1 MWILSQRF
9 SIFKFFVKLPLTFS
23 QVSFS
28 LINQFESVNAF
39 NLLFSVD
46 HNGFPSG
53 SVVKNLPANTRDTGD
68 TDRSLCWEDYWRGK
82 WQPTP
87 VFLPGKFHGQRS
99 LVGHGPWGHKKSDT
113 IAWMSMHTW
122 TIIILNEKT
131 MC

>member
-1 MWILSQRF
+1 MWISSQRF
-9 SIFKFFVKLPLTFS
+9 SIFKFFIKLPLTFF
-23 QVSFS
+23 QVSFF
-28 LINQFESVNAF
+28 LINQFEIVNAF

-46 HNGFPSG
+46 HNG

-68 TDRSLCWEDYWRGK
+68 TDWSLCWEEQRCRK

-99 LVGHGPWGHKKSDT
+99 LVGFGPWGHKGSDT
-113 IAWMSMHTW
+113 TEWMSMHTW